1 MFSTFEVSID
11 VVVSVPLV
19 TNLVSA
25 IFHLK
30 FGVFPAIAAN
40 NESSPCLMISSTIP
54 NEELTL
60 ALSVSLPEIEDDTN
74 CNTLPALTLAY
85 VLPITVGSSTI

>member
-1 MFSTFEVSID
+1 
-11 VVVSVPLV
+11 
-19 TNLVSA
+19 
-25 IFHLK
+25 
-30 FGVFPAIAAN
+30 
-40 NESSPCLMISSTIP
+40 MISSTIP

-74 CNTLPALTLAY
+74 CNTSPALTLAY